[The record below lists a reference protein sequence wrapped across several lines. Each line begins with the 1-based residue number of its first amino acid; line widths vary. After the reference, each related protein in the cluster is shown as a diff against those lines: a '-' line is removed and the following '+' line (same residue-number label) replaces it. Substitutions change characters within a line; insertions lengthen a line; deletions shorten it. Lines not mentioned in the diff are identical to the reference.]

1 MRFQKLPRIFRENFN
16 GLIVIYKER
25 VMNELGVHNPANG
38 VAELGLG
45 EASRVFYNLNE
56 SELYEHAI
64 RNGEAELT
72 IDGALRAVTGQHTG
86 RSPKDKFVVRDAST
100 ENTIWWDNNKP
111 LSPENFELLRQDM
124 LAHAMRQDALRAGP
138 DRRRR

>member
-1 MRFQKLPRIFRENFN
+1 
-16 GLIVIYKER
+16 
-25 VMNELGVHNPANG
+25 MNELGVHNPANG

-100 ENTIWWDNNKP
+100 ENTICRKISSCCVRTCWP
-111 LSPENFELLRQDM
+111 TPP
-124 LAHAMRQDALRAGP
+124 A
-138 DRRRR
+138 RRFTCRT